1 MTAHGFGTKSCKQCV
16 ARLSGNVFYFR
27 SMEHLLST
35 KWCREHEVALL
46 SNLSDAGPEH
56 PHPIAITNDNDD
68 FLLQKV
74 RTELGAPVQACIKS
88 KAEIHQLLSQGSEL
102 AESDLFRPENAQS
115 TSWES
120 EPIVNLVDSLI
131 EQAIDLKATDIHLE
145 PVGQALHVR
154 LRQDGLLNDYK
165 NLPLW
170 ICEPVLVRLKILSEI
185 DITDKRIPHDGS
197 FTFSGFKHNASIRV
211 STLPVQGGEKC
222 VLRILPVAASTIAF
236 SPLAGGPHTKLES
249 LRLSSKSLQ
258 FLREVFHS
266 PQGLFLVTGPT
277 GSGKTT
283 TLHAGL
289 QEIVHR
295 QINVTTIEDPVEY
308 PLEGV
313 AQVQVN
319 EKCGFTFAVALRAI
333 LRQDPDVI
341 MVGEIRDKETAQIA
355 LRAAQTGHLVVSTLH
370 TNSAKA
376 GFTRLKD
383 LGISRTALQESL
395 LGIMAQRLVRCRPA
409 KARPYSG
416 RQAVAEILTPD
427 GNYVDGTLREN
438 ALKLV
443 ENGITEEEE
452 IKRVIGGL
460 TNV

>member
-1 MTAHGFGTKSCKQCV
+1 
-16 ARLSGNVFYFR
+16 
-27 SMEHLLST
+27 MERILST

-46 SNLSDAGPEH
+46 GELSVAV
-56 PHPIAITNDNDD
+56 TNDCDD

-88 KAEIHQLLSQGSEL
+88 KAEIHQLLSLDSENFDD
-102 AESDLFRPENAQS
+102 DLLKPENAQNA
-115 TSWES
+115 SWES

-145 PVGQALHVR
+145 PLPQAFRVR

-165 NLPLW
+165 SLPLW
-170 ICEPVLVRLKILSEI
+170 IGEPVLVRLKILSEI

-197 FTFSGFKHNASIRV
+197 FTFSGFRHNANIRV
-211 STLPVQGGEKC
+211 STLPIQGGEKA
-222 VLRILPVAASTIAF
+222 VLRILPTAGSPIAF
-236 SPLAGGPHTKLES
+236 SRLESEPYTKLKS
-249 LRLSSKSLQ
+249 LRLSPTSLK
-258 FLREVFHS
+258 FLREMFHS

-289 QEIVHR
+289 QEIAHR

-376 GFTRLKD
+376 GFTRLED

-409 KARPYSG
+409 QALPYSG
-416 RQAVAEILTPD
+416 RQAVVEILTPD

-443 ENGITEEEE
+443 EDGITDITE
-452 IKRVIGGL
+452 IERVLGS
-460 TNV
+460 VR

>member
-1 MTAHGFGTKSCKQCV
+1 MFFCNHVF

-27 SMEHLLST
+27 GMEPLLST
-35 KWCREHEVALL
+35 KWCREHNVALL
-46 SNLSDAGPEH
+46 GYLSDSHQPF
-56 PHPIAITNDNDD
+56 PIAVTDDSDD

-74 RTELGAPVQACIKS
+74 RTELGEPIQACIRS
-88 KAEIHQLLSQGSEL
+88 KAEIHQILSQNTDGLEEVL
-102 AESDLFRPENAQS
+102 LKPENAQNA
-115 TSWES
+115 SWES
-120 EPIVNLVDSLI
+120 EPIVNLVDNLI
-131 EQAIDLKATDIHLE
+131 EQAIDFKASDIHLE
-145 PVGQALHVR
+145 PSTESLRVR
-154 LRQDGLLNDYK
+154 LRQDGLLNDHK
-165 NLPLW
+165 SLPLW
-170 ICEPVLVRLKILSEI
+170 IQEPILVRLKILADI

-197 FTFSGFKHNASIRV
+197 FTFNGFRHSANIRV

-222 VLRILPVAASTIAF
+222 VLRILPTSSHQAPKLSALHLSPASEAF
-236 SPLAGGPHTKLES
+236 LKN
-249 LRLSSKSLQ
+249 
-258 FLREVFHS
+258 VFNS

-289 QEIVHR
+289 QEILHKQV
-295 QINVTTIEDPVEY
+295 NVTTIEDPVEY
-308 PLEGV
+308 PLDGA

-383 LGISRTALQESL
+383 LGVSQTALQESL
-395 LGIMAQRLVRCRPA
+395 LGVMAQRLLRCRPA
-409 KARPYSG
+409 QGLPYSG
-416 RQAVAEILTPD
+416 RRAVVEILKPD
-427 GNYVDGTLREN
+427 GTYVDGTLREN

-443 ENGITEEEE
+443 EDGITDQEE
-452 IKRVIGGL
+452 IQRVIGP
-460 TNV
+460 TP

>member
-1 MTAHGFGTKSCKQCV
+1 
-16 ARLSGNVFYFR
+16 
-27 SMEHLLST
+27 MERILST
-35 KWCREHEVALL
+35 KWCREHEIALL
-46 SNLSDAGPEH
+46 GELSVAV
-56 PHPIAITNDNDD
+56 TNDCDD

-88 KAEIHQLLSQGSEL
+88 KAEIHQLLSLDSENFDD
-102 AESDLFRPENAQS
+102 DLLKPENAQNA
-115 TSWES
+115 SWES

-145 PVGQALHVR
+145 PLPQAFRVR
-154 LRQDGLLNDYK
+154 LRQYGLLNDYK
-165 NLPLW
+165 SLPLW
-170 ICEPVLVRLKILSEI
+170 IGEPVLVRLKILSEI

-197 FTFSGFKHNASIRV
+197 FTFSGLRLNASIRV
-211 STLPVQGGEKC
+211 STLPVQGGEKA
-222 VLRILPVAASTIAF
+222 VLRILPTASSPIAY
-236 SPLAGGPHTKLES
+236 SKLES
-249 LRLSSKSLQ
+249 LRLSSRNLE
-258 FLREVFHS
+258 FLRKVFHS

-283 TLHAGL
+283 SLHAGL

-376 GFTRLKD
+376 GFTRLED

-409 KARPYSG
+409 QALPYSG
-416 RQAVAEILTPD
+416 RQAVVEILTPD

-443 ENGITEEEE
+443 KDGITDFAE
-452 IKRVIGGL
+452 IKRVLGD
-460 TNV
+460 VR

>member
-1 MTAHGFGTKSCKQCV
+1 LGD
-16 ARLSGNVFYFR
+16 
-27 SMEHLLST
+27 
-35 KWCREHEVALL
+35 
-46 SNLSDAGPEH
+46 LSDCRPEQAY
-56 PHPIAITNDNDD
+56 PVAVTNDCDE

-74 RTELGAPVQACIKS
+74 RTELGAPVQVCIKS
-88 KAEIHQLLSQGSEL
+88 KAEIFQLLSKCSENFDD
-102 AESDLFRPENAQS
+102 DLLKPENAQNA
-115 TSWES
+115 SWES

-145 PVGQALHVR
+145 PASQAFRVR

-165 NLPLW
+165 SLPLW
-170 ICEPVLVRLKILSEI
+170 IGEPVLVRLKILSEI

-197 FTFSGFKHNASIRV
+197 FTFSGFRHNANIRV
-211 STLPVQGGEKC
+211 STLPVQGGEKA
-222 VLRILPVAASTIAF
+222 VLRILPTAGSPIAF
-236 SPLAGGPHTKLES
+236 SRLESEPYSRLES
-249 LRLSSKSLQ
+249 LRLSPRNLE
-258 FLREVFHS
+258 FLRKVFHS

-313 AQVQVN
+313 SQVQVN

-376 GFTRLKD
+376 GFARLKD
-383 LGISRTALQESL
+383 LGISRTALQESF

-409 KARPYSG
+409 QAFPYSG
-416 RQAVAEILTPD
+416 RQAVVEILMPD

-438 ALKLV
+438 ARRLV
-443 ENGITEEEE
+443 ESGYTDITE
-452 IKRVIGGL
+452 IKRVFG
-460 TNV
+460 NVECEMSDV

>member
-1 MTAHGFGTKSCKQCV
+1 
-16 ARLSGNVFYFR
+16 
-27 SMEHLLST
+27 MESLLST

-46 SNLSDAGPEH
+46 GDLSDCRPEQAY
-56 PHPIAITNDNDD
+56 PVAVTNDCDE

-74 RTELGAPVQACIKS
+74 RTELGAPVQVCIKS
-88 KAEIHQLLSQGSEL
+88 KAEIFQLLSKCSENFDD
-102 AESDLFRPENAQS
+102 DLLKPENAQNA
-115 TSWES
+115 SWES

-145 PVGQALHVR
+145 PASQAFRVR

-165 NLPLW
+165 SLPLW
-170 ICEPVLVRLKILSEI
+170 IGEPVLVRLKILSEI

-197 FTFSGFKHNASIRV
+197 FTFSGFRHNANIRV
-211 STLPVQGGEKC
+211 STLPVQGGEKA
-222 VLRILPVAASTIAF
+222 VLRILPTAGSPIAF
-236 SPLAGGPHTKLES
+236 SRFESEPYSRLES
-249 LRLSSKSLQ
+249 LRLSSRNLE
-258 FLREVFHS
+258 FLRKVFHS

-313 AQVQVN
+313 SQVQVN

-376 GFTRLKD
+376 GFARLKD
-383 LGISRTALQESL
+383 LGISRTALQESF

-409 KARPYSG
+409 QAFPYSG
-416 RQAVAEILTPD
+416 RQAVVEILMPD

-438 ALKLV
+438 ARRLV
-443 ENGITEEEE
+443 ESGYTDITE
-452 IKRVIGGL
+452 IKRVFG
-460 TNV
+460 NVECEMSDV

>member
-1 MTAHGFGTKSCKQCV
+1 
-16 ARLSGNVFYFR
+16 
-27 SMEHLLST
+27 MESLLST

-46 SNLSDAGPEH
+46 GDLSDCRPEQAY
-56 PHPIAITNDNDD
+56 PVAVTNDCDE

-74 RTELGAPVQACIKS
+74 RTELGAPVQVCIKS
-88 KAEIHQLLSQGSEL
+88 KAEIFQLLSKCSENFDD
-102 AESDLFRPENAQS
+102 DLLKSENAQNA
-115 TSWES
+115 SWES

-145 PVGQALHVR
+145 PASQAFRVR

-165 NLPLW
+165 SLPLW
-170 ICEPVLVRLKILSEI
+170 IGEPVLVRLKILSEI

-197 FTFSGFKHNASIRV
+197 FTFSGFRHNANIRV
-211 STLPVQGGEKC
+211 STLPVQGGEKA
-222 VLRILPVAASTIAF
+222 VLRILPTAGSPIAF
-236 SPLAGGPHTKLES
+236 SRLESEPYSRLES
-249 LRLSSKSLQ
+249 LRLSSRNLE
-258 FLREVFHS
+258 FLRKVFHS

-313 AQVQVN
+313 SQVQVN

-376 GFTRLKD
+376 GFARLKD
-383 LGISRTALQESL
+383 LGISRTALQESF

-409 KARPYSG
+409 QAFPYSG
-416 RQAVAEILTPD
+416 RQAVVEILTPD

-438 ALKLV
+438 ARRLV
-443 ENGITEEEE
+443 ESGYTDITE
-452 IKRVIGGL
+452 IKRVFG
-460 TNV
+460 NVECEMSDV

>member
-1 MTAHGFGTKSCKQCV
+1 
-16 ARLSGNVFYFR
+16 
-27 SMEHLLST
+27 MEPLLST
-35 KWCREHEVALL
+35 KWCREHNVALL
-46 SNLSDAGPEH
+46 GYLSDSHQPF
-56 PHPIAITNDNDD
+56 PIAVTDDSDD

-74 RTELGAPVQACIKS
+74 RTELGEPIQACIRS
-88 KAEIHQLLSQGSEL
+88 KAEIHQILSQNTDGLEEVL
-102 AESDLFRPENAQS
+102 LKPENAQNA
-115 TSWES
+115 SWES
-120 EPIVNLVDSLI
+120 EPIVNLVDNLI
-131 EQAIDLKATDIHLE
+131 EQAIDFKASDIHLE
-145 PVGQALHVR
+145 PSTESLRVR
-154 LRQDGLLNDYK
+154 LRQDGLLNDHK
-165 NLPLW
+165 SLPLW
-170 ICEPVLVRLKILSEI
+170 IQEPILVRLKILADI

-197 FTFSGFKHNASIRV
+197 FTFNGFRHSANIRV
-211 STLPVQGGEKC
+211 STLPVQGGEKA
-222 VLRILPVAASTIAF
+222 VLRILPTAGSPIAF
-236 SPLAGGPHTKLES
+236 SRLESEPYSRLES
-249 LRLSSKSLQ
+249 LRLSSRNLE
-258 FLREVFHS
+258 FLRKVFHS

-313 AQVQVN
+313 SQVQVN

-376 GFTRLKD
+376 GFARLKD

-409 KARPYSG
+409 QGLPYSG
-416 RQAVAEILTPD
+416 RRAVVEILKPD
-427 GNYVDGTLREN
+427 GNYVDGTLYEN
-438 ALKLV
+438 AKRLV
-443 ENGITEEEE
+443 QANITDMDE
-452 IKRVIGGL
+452 IERVLGNL
-460 TNV
+460 HH

>member
-1 MTAHGFGTKSCKQCV
+1 VF

-27 SMEHLLST
+27 GMEPLLST
-35 KWCREHEVALL
+35 KWCREHNVALL
-46 SNLSDAGPEH
+46 GYLSDSHQPF
-56 PHPIAITNDNDD
+56 PIAVTDDSDD

-74 RTELGAPVQACIKS
+74 RTELGEPIQASIRS
-88 KAEIHQLLSQGSEL
+88 KAEIHKILSQNTDGLEEVL
-102 AESDLFRPENAQS
+102 LKPENAQNA
-115 TSWES
+115 SWES
-120 EPIVNLVDSLI
+120 EPIVNLVDNLI
-131 EQAIDLKATDIHLE
+131 EQAIDFKASDIHLE
-145 PVGQALHVR
+145 PSTESLRVR
-154 LRQDGLLNDYK
+154 LRQDGLLNDHK
-165 NLPLW
+165 SLPLW
-170 ICEPVLVRLKILSEI
+170 IQEPILVRLKILADI

-197 FTFSGFKHNASIRV
+197 FTFNGFRHSANIRV

-222 VLRILPVAASTIAF
+222 VLRILPTSSHQAPKLSALCLSPAS
-236 SPLAGGPHTKLES
+236 
-249 LRLSSKSLQ
+249 
-258 FLREVFHS
+258 EVFLKDVFNS

-289 QEIVHR
+289 QEILHKQV
-295 QINVTTIEDPVEY
+295 NVTTIEDPVEY
-308 PLEGV
+308 PLDGA

-376 GFTRLKD
+376 GFIRLKD
-383 LGISRTALQESL
+383 LGVSQTALQESL
-395 LGIMAQRLVRCRPA
+395 LGIMAQRLLRCRPA
-409 KARPYSG
+409 QGLPYSG
-416 RQAVAEILTPD
+416 RRAVVEILKPD
-427 GNYVDGTLREN
+427 GTYVDGTLREN

-443 ENGITEEEE
+443 EDGITDQEE
-452 IKRVIGGL
+452 IQRVIGP
-460 TNV
+460 TP

>member
-1 MTAHGFGTKSCKQCV
+1 
-16 ARLSGNVFYFR
+16 
-27 SMEHLLST
+27 MEPLLST
-35 KWCREHEVALL
+35 KWCREHNVALL
-46 SNLSDAGPEH
+46 GYLSDSHQPF
-56 PHPIAITNDNDD
+56 PIAVTDDSDD

-74 RTELGAPVQACIKS
+74 RTELGEPIQACIRS
-88 KAEIHQLLSQGSEL
+88 KAEIHQILSQNTDGLEEVL
-102 AESDLFRPENAQS
+102 LKPENAQNA
-115 TSWES
+115 SWES
-120 EPIVNLVDSLI
+120 EPIVNLVDNLI
-131 EQAIDLKATDIHLE
+131 EQAIDFKASDIHLE
-145 PVGQALHVR
+145 PSTESLRVR
-154 LRQDGLLNDYK
+154 LRQDGLLNDHK
-165 NLPLW
+165 SLPLW
-170 ICEPVLVRLKILSEI
+170 IQEPILVRLKILADI

-197 FTFSGFKHNASIRV
+197 FTFNGFRHSANIRV

-222 VLRILPVAASTIAF
+222 VLRILPTSSHQA
-236 SPLAGGPHTKLES
+236 PKLS
-249 LRLSSKSLQ
+249 ALRLSPASEA
-258 FLREVFHS
+258 FLKDVFNS

-289 QEIVHR
+289 QEILHKQV
-295 QINVTTIEDPVEY
+295 NVTTIEEPVEY
-308 PLEGV
+308 PLDGA

-383 LGISRTALQESL
+383 LGVSQTALQESL
-395 LGIMAQRLVRCRPA
+395 LGVMAQRLLRCRPA
-409 KARPYSG
+409 QGLPYSG
-416 RQAVAEILTPD
+416 RRAVVEILKPD
-427 GNYVDGTLREN
+427 GTYVDGTLREN

-443 ENGITEEEE
+443 EDGITDQEE
-452 IKRVIGGL
+452 IQRVIGP
-460 TNV
+460 TP

>member
-1 MTAHGFGTKSCKQCV
+1 
-16 ARLSGNVFYFR
+16 
-27 SMEHLLST
+27 
-35 KWCREHEVALL
+35 
-46 SNLSDAGPEH
+46 
-56 PHPIAITNDNDD
+56 
-68 FLLQKV
+68 
-74 RTELGAPVQACIKS
+74 
-88 KAEIHQLLSQGSEL
+88 
-102 AESDLFRPENAQS
+102 
-115 TSWES
+115 
-120 EPIVNLVDSLI
+120 
-131 EQAIDLKATDIHLE
+131 
-145 PVGQALHVR
+145 
-154 LRQDGLLNDYK
+154 
-165 NLPLW
+165 
-170 ICEPVLVRLKILSEI
+170 
-185 DITDKRIPHDGS
+185 
-197 FTFSGFKHNASIRV
+197 V
-211 STLPVQGGEKC
+211 STLPVQGGEKA
-222 VLRILPVAASTIAF
+222 VLRILPTAGSPIAF
-236 SPLAGGPHTKLES
+236 SRLESEPYTKLES
-249 LRLSSKSLQ
+249 LRLSPTSLK
-258 FLREVFHS
+258 FLREMFHS

-289 QEIVHR
+289 QEIAHR

-376 GFTRLKD
+376 GFTRLED

-409 KARPYSG
+409 QALPYSG
-416 RQAVAEILTPD
+416 RQAVVEILTPD
-427 GNYVDGTLREN
+427 GHYVDGSLREN

-443 ENGITEEEE
+443 EDGITDQAE
-452 IKRVIGGL
+452 IERVLGGPHH
-460 TNV
+460 

>member
-1 MTAHGFGTKSCKQCV
+1 
-16 ARLSGNVFYFR
+16 
-27 SMEHLLST
+27 MESLLST

-46 SNLSDAGPEH
+46 GDLSDCRPEQAY
-56 PHPIAITNDNDD
+56 PVAVTNDCDE

-74 RTELGAPVQACIKS
+74 RTELGAPLQVCIKS
-88 KAEIHQLLSQGSEL
+88 KAEIYQLLSKCSENFDN
-102 AESDLFRPENAQS
+102 DLLKPENAQNA
-115 TSWES
+115 SWES

-145 PVGQALHVR
+145 PAAQTFRVR

-165 NLPLW
+165 SLPLW
-170 ICEPVLVRLKILSEI
+170 IGEPVLVRLKILSEI

-197 FTFSGFKHNASIRV
+197 FTFSGFRHNANIRV
-211 STLPVQGGEKC
+211 STLPVQGGEKA
-222 VLRILPVAASTIAF
+222 VLRILPTAGSPIAF
-236 SPLAGGPHTKLES
+236 SRLECEPYSRLES
-249 LRLSSKSLQ
+249 LRLSSRNLE
-258 FLREVFHS
+258 FLRKVFHC

-376 GFTRLKD
+376 GFARLKD
-383 LGISRTALQESL
+383 LGISRTALQESF

-409 KARPYSG
+409 QAFPYSG
-416 RQAVAEILTPD
+416 RQAVVEILTPD
-427 GNYVDGTLREN
+427 GNYVDGTLYEN
-438 ALKLV
+438 AKRLV
-443 ENGITEEEE
+443 QASMTDMAE
-452 IKRVIGGL
+452 IERVLGDL
-460 TNV
+460 HH

>member
-1 MTAHGFGTKSCKQCV
+1 MGD
-16 ARLSGNVFYFR
+16 
-27 SMEHLLST
+27 
-35 KWCREHEVALL
+35 
-46 SNLSDAGPEH
+46 LSDCRPEQAY
-56 PHPIAITNDNDD
+56 PVAVTNDCDE

-74 RTELGAPVQACIKS
+74 RTELGAPVQVCIKS
-88 KAEIHQLLSQGSEL
+88 KAEIFQLLSKCSENFDD
-102 AESDLFRPENAQS
+102 DLLKSENAQNA
-115 TSWES
+115 SWES

-145 PVGQALHVR
+145 PASQAFRVR

-165 NLPLW
+165 RLPLW
-170 ICEPVLVRLKILSEI
+170 IGEPVLVRLKILSEI

-197 FTFSGFKHNASIRV
+197 FTFSGFRHNANIRV
-211 STLPVQGGEKC
+211 STLPVQGGEKA
-222 VLRILPVAASTIAF
+222 VLRILPTAGSPIAF
-236 SPLAGGPHTKLES
+236 SRLESEPYSRLES
-249 LRLSSKSLQ
+249 LRLSSRNLE
-258 FLREVFHS
+258 FLRKVFHS

-313 AQVQVN
+313 SQVQVN

-376 GFTRLKD
+376 GFTRLED

-409 KARPYSG
+409 QALPYSG
-416 RQAVAEILTPD
+416 RQAVVEILMPD

-438 ALKLV
+438 ARRLV
-443 ENGITEEEE
+443 ESGYTDITE
-452 IKRVIGGL
+452 IKRVFG
-460 TNV
+460 NVECEMSDV

>member
-1 MTAHGFGTKSCKQCV
+1 
-16 ARLSGNVFYFR
+16 
-27 SMEHLLST
+27 MEPLLST
-35 KWCREHEVALL
+35 KWCREHEIALL
-46 SNLSDAGPEH
+46 GTVSDMKP
-56 PHPIAITNDNDD
+56 PYPIAVTNDSDD

-74 RTELGAPVQACIKS
+74 RTELGAPIQIYIKT
-88 KAEIHQLLSQGSEL
+88 KAEIYQILSKNSDRIEAELFKPEL
-102 AESDLFRPENAQS
+102 AQTS
-115 TSWES
+115 SWES
-120 EPIVNLVDSLI
+120 EPIINLVDSLI
-131 EQAIDLKATDIHLE
+131 EQSINLKATDIHLE
-145 PVGQALHVR
+145 PTADSLRVR

-165 NLPLW
+165 SLPLW
-170 ICEPVLVRLKILSEI
+170 ISEPVLVRLKILSEI

-197 FTFSGFKHNASIRV
+197 FTFNGFHHNANIRV

-222 VLRILPVAASTIAF
+222 VLRILPTTGKQVAGLSALQLSQ
-236 SPLAGGPHTKLES
+236 PS
-249 LRLSSKSLQ
+249 LRFLQ
-258 FLREVFHS
+258 NVFNS

-289 QEIVHR
+289 EEILHKQV
-295 QINVTTIEDPVEY
+295 NVTTIEDPVEY
-308 PLEGV
+308 PLEGA

-376 GFTRLKD
+376 GFTRLED

-409 KARPYSG
+409 QGLPYSG
-416 RQAVAEILTPD
+416 RRAVVEILRPD
-427 GNYVDGTLREN
+427 GTYVDGTLREN
-438 ALKLV
+438 ALHLIKS
-443 ENGITEEEE
+443 GITDEEE
-452 IKRVIGGL
+452 IKRVIGAI
-460 TNV
+460 

>member
-1 MTAHGFGTKSCKQCV
+1 
-16 ARLSGNVFYFR
+16 
-27 SMEHLLST
+27 MEPLLST
-35 KWCREHEVALL
+35 KWCREHNVALL
-46 SNLSDAGPEH
+46 GYLRDSHQPF
-56 PHPIAITNDNDD
+56 PIAVTDDSDD

-74 RTELGAPVQACIKS
+74 RTEFGEPIQACIRS
-88 KAEIHQLLSQGSEL
+88 KAEIHQILSQNTDGLEEVL
-102 AESDLFRPENAQS
+102 LKPENAQNA
-115 TSWES
+115 SWES
-120 EPIVNLVDSLI
+120 EPIVNLVDNLI
-131 EQAIDLKATDIHLE
+131 EQAIDFKASDIHLE
-145 PVGQALHVR
+145 PSTESLRVR
-154 LRQDGLLNDYK
+154 LRQDGLLNDHK
-165 NLPLW
+165 SLPLW
-170 ICEPVLVRLKILSEI
+170 IQEPILVRLKILADI

-197 FTFSGFKHNASIRV
+197 FTFNGFRHSANIRV

-222 VLRILPVAASTIAF
+222 VLRILPTSSHQA
-236 SPLAGGPHTKLES
+236 PKLS
-249 LRLSSKSLQ
+249 ALRLSPASEA
-258 FLREVFHS
+258 FLKDVFNS

-289 QEIVHR
+289 QEILHKQV
-295 QINVTTIEDPVEY
+295 NVTTIEDPVEY
-308 PLEGV
+308 PLDGA

-383 LGISRTALQESL
+383 LGVSQTALQESL
-395 LGIMAQRLVRCRPA
+395 LGVMAQRLLRCRPA
-409 KARPYSG
+409 QGLPYSG
-416 RQAVAEILTPD
+416 RRAVVEILKPD
-427 GNYVDGTLREN
+427 GTFVDGTLREN

-443 ENGITEEEE
+443 EDGITDQEE
-452 IKRVIGGL
+452 IQRVIGP
-460 TNV
+460 TP

>member
-1 MTAHGFGTKSCKQCV
+1 
-16 ARLSGNVFYFR
+16 
-27 SMEHLLST
+27 MESLLST

-46 SNLSDAGPEH
+46 GDLSDCRPEQAY
-56 PHPIAITNDNDD
+56 PVAVTNDCDE

-74 RTELGAPVQACIKS
+74 RTELGAPVQVCIKS
-88 KAEIHQLLSQGSEL
+88 KAEIFQLLSKCSENFDD
-102 AESDLFRPENAQS
+102 DLLKPENAQNA
-115 TSWES
+115 SWES

-145 PVGQALHVR
+145 PASQAFRVR

-165 NLPLW
+165 SLPLW
-170 ICEPVLVRLKILSEI
+170 IGEPVLVRLKILSEI

-197 FTFSGFKHNASIRV
+197 FTFSGFRHNANIRV
-211 STLPVQGGEKC
+211 STLPVQGGEKA
-222 VLRILPVAASTIAF
+222 VLRILPTAGSPIAF
-236 SPLAGGPHTKLES
+236 SRLESEPYSRLES
-249 LRLSSKSLQ
+249 LRLSSRNLE
-258 FLREVFHS
+258 FLRKVFHS

-313 AQVQVN
+313 SQVQVN

-376 GFTRLKD
+376 GFARLKD
-383 LGISRTALQESL
+383 LGVSRTALQESL

-409 KARPYSG
+409 QAFPYSG
-416 RQAVAEILTPD
+416 RQAVVEILMPD
-427 GNYVDGTLREN
+427 GNYVDGTLYEN
-438 ALKLV
+438 AKRLV
-443 ENGITEEEE
+443 QASMTDMAE
-452 IKRVIGGL
+452 IERVLGGPHQQPIE
-460 TNV
+460 

>member
-1 MTAHGFGTKSCKQCV
+1 
-16 ARLSGNVFYFR
+16 
-27 SMEHLLST
+27 MEHLLST

-46 SNLSDAGPEH
+46 SNLSDAGPEQ
-56 PHPIAITNDNDD
+56 PYPIAITNDSDD

-88 KAEIHQLLSQGSEL
+88 KAEIHQLLSQSSEL

-145 PVGQALHVR
+145 PVGQALRVR

-249 LRLSSKSLQ
+249 LRLSSKNLQ

-409 KARPYSG
+409 KALPYSG

-452 IKRVIGGL
+452 IKRVIGG
-460 TNV
+460 

>member
-1 MTAHGFGTKSCKQCV
+1 MGD
-16 ARLSGNVFYFR
+16 
-27 SMEHLLST
+27 
-35 KWCREHEVALL
+35 
-46 SNLSDAGPEH
+46 LSDCRPEQAY
-56 PHPIAITNDNDD
+56 PVAVTNDCDE

-74 RTELGAPVQACIKS
+74 RTELGAPVQVCIKS
-88 KAEIHQLLSQGSEL
+88 KAEIHRLLSLSSENL
-102 AESDLFRPENAQS
+102 DDVLLKPENAQKA
-115 TSWES
+115 SWES

-131 EQAIDLKATDIHLE
+131 EQAIDLKSTDIHLE
-145 PVGQALHVR
+145 PTAETFRVR

-165 NLPLW
+165 SLPLW
-170 ICEPVLVRLKILSEI
+170 IGEPVVIRLKILSEI

-197 FTFSGFKHNASIRV
+197 FTFNGFRHKANIRV

-222 VLRILPVAASTIAF
+222 VLRILPTSSLQAPKF
-236 SPLAGGPHTKLES
+236 SA
-249 LRLSSKSLQ
+249 LRLSPPSEA
-258 FLREVFHS
+258 FLKNVFNS

-289 QEIVHR
+289 QEILHKQV
-295 QINVTTIEDPVEY
+295 NVTTIEDPVEY
-308 PLEGV
+308 PLNGA

-319 EKCGFTFAVALRAI
+319 EKCGFTFAAALRAI

-376 GFTRLKD
+376 GFTRLED

-395 LGIMAQRLVRCRPA
+395 LGIMAQRLVRSRPA
-409 KARPYSG
+409 QGLPYSG
-416 RQAVAEILTPD
+416 RRAVIEILQPN
-427 GNYVDGTLREN
+427 GNYVDGTLYEN
-438 ALKLV
+438 AKRLV
-443 ENGITEEEE
+443 QANITDMAE
-452 IKRVIGGL
+452 IERVLGDL
-460 TNV
+460 HH

>member
-1 MTAHGFGTKSCKQCV
+1 
-16 ARLSGNVFYFR
+16 
-27 SMEHLLST
+27 MERILST

-46 SNLSDAGPEH
+46 GESS
-56 PHPIAITNDNDD
+56 IAVTNDCDD

-88 KAEIHQLLSQGSEL
+88 KVEIHQLLSHNSEKL
-102 AESDLFRPENAQS
+102 DDDLLKPENAQNA
-115 TSWES
+115 SWES

-145 PVGQALHVR
+145 PTAQFLRVR
-154 LRQDGLLNDYK
+154 FRQDGLLNDYK

-170 ICEPVLVRLKILSEI
+170 ISEPVLVRLKILSEI

-197 FTFSGFKHNASIRV
+197 FTFSGFKHTANIRV
-211 STLPVQGGEKC
+211 STLPVQGGEKA
-222 VLRILPVAASTIAF
+222 VLRILPTASSPIAF
-236 SPLAGGPHTKLES
+236 SHLECGPYSKLES
-249 LRLSSKSLQ
+249 LRLSKAHLQ
-258 FLREVFHS
+258 FLQEVFHS

-308 PLEGV
+308 PLEGA

-319 EKCGFTFAVALRAI
+319 EKCGFTFAAALRAI

-341 MVGEIRDKETAQIA
+341 MVGEIRDQETAQIA

-376 GFTRLKD
+376 GFTRLED
-383 LGISRTALQESL
+383 LGVSRTALQESL

-409 KARPYSG
+409 QALPYSG
-416 RQAVAEILTPD
+416 RQAVVEILTPD
-427 GNYVDGTLREN
+427 GHYVDGTLREN
-438 ALKLV
+438 AMRLV
-443 ENGITEEEE
+443 QE
-452 IKRVIGGL
+452 GL
-460 TNV
+460 TDEPEIRRVLGNVECGM

>member
-1 MTAHGFGTKSCKQCV
+1 MGD
-16 ARLSGNVFYFR
+16 
-27 SMEHLLST
+27 
-35 KWCREHEVALL
+35 
-46 SNLSDAGPEH
+46 LSDCRPEQAY
-56 PHPIAITNDNDD
+56 PVAVTNDCDE

-74 RTELGAPVQACIKS
+74 RTELGAPLQVCIKS
-88 KAEIHQLLSQGSEL
+88 KAEIYQLLSKCSENFDN
-102 AESDLFRPENAQS
+102 DLLKPENAQNA
-115 TSWES
+115 SWES

-145 PVGQALHVR
+145 PAAQTFRVR

-165 NLPLW
+165 SLPLW
-170 ICEPVLVRLKILSEI
+170 IGEPVLVRLKILSEI

-197 FTFSGFKHNASIRV
+197 FTFSGFRHNANIRV
-211 STLPVQGGEKC
+211 STLPVQGGEKA
-222 VLRILPVAASTIAF
+222 VLRILPTAGSPIAF
-236 SPLAGGPHTKLES
+236 SRLECEPYSRLES
-249 LRLSSKSLQ
+249 LRLSSRNLE
-258 FLREVFHS
+258 FLRKVFHC

-376 GFTRLKD
+376 GFARLKD
-383 LGISRTALQESL
+383 LGISRTALQESF

-409 KARPYSG
+409 QAFPYSG
-416 RQAVAEILTPD
+416 RQAVVEILTPD
-427 GNYVDGTLREN
+427 GNYVDGTLYEN
-438 ALKLV
+438 AKRLV
-443 ENGITEEEE
+443 QASMTDMAE
-452 IKRVIGGL
+452 IERVLGDL
-460 TNV
+460 HH

>member
-1 MTAHGFGTKSCKQCV
+1 
-16 ARLSGNVFYFR
+16 
-27 SMEHLLST
+27 MEPLLST
-35 KWCREHEVALL
+35 KWCREHDVALL
-46 SNLSDAGPEH
+46 GNLSDVKQPY
-56 PHPIAITNDNDD
+56 PIAVTDDSDD

-74 RTELGAPVQACIKS
+74 RTELGGPIQTYIKS
-88 KAEIHQLLSQGSEL
+88 KAEIYQILSQNSSHIEEVLLKPEL
-102 AESDLFRPENAQS
+102 VQTS
-115 TSWES
+115 SWES
-120 EPIVNLVDSLI
+120 EPIINLVDSLI
-131 EQAIDLKATDIHLE
+131 EQSIYLKATDIHLE
-145 PVGQALHVR
+145 PTANSLRVR

-170 ICEPVLVRLKILSEI
+170 ISEPVLVRLKILSEI

-197 FTFSGFKHNASIRV
+197 FVFNGFRHNANIRV

-222 VLRILPVAASTIAF
+222 VLRILPTTGKQIV
-236 SPLAGGPHTKLES
+236 G
-249 LRLSSKSLQ
+249 LSALHLSQPCLHFLQ
-258 FLREVFHS
+258 NVFNS

-289 QEIVHR
+289 EEILHKQV
-295 QINVTTIEDPVEY
+295 NVTTIEDPVEY
-308 PLEGV
+308 PLEGA

-319 EKCGFTFAVALRAI
+319 EKCGFTFAAALRAI

-370 TNSAKA
+370 TNSAQA
-376 GFTRLKD
+376 GFTRLED

-409 KARPYSG
+409 QGQPYSG
-416 RQAVAEILTPD
+416 RRAVVEILRSD
-427 GNYVDGTLREN
+427 GTYVDRTLHES

-443 ENGITEEEE
+443 EDGISDEEE
-452 IKRVIGGL
+452 IKRVIGPSS
-460 TNV
+460 

>member
-1 MTAHGFGTKSCKQCV
+1 
-16 ARLSGNVFYFR
+16 
-27 SMEHLLST
+27 MEPLLST
-35 KWCREHEVALL
+35 KWCREHNVALL
-46 SNLSDAGPEH
+46 GYLSDSHQPF
-56 PHPIAITNDNDD
+56 PIAVTDDSDD

-74 RTELGAPVQACIKS
+74 RTELGEPIQACIRS
-88 KAEIHQLLSQGSEL
+88 KAEIHQILSQNTDGLEEVL
-102 AESDLFRPENAQS
+102 LKPENAQNA
-115 TSWES
+115 SWES
-120 EPIVNLVDSLI
+120 EPIVNLVDNLI
-131 EQAIDLKATDIHLE
+131 EQAIDFKASDIHLE
-145 PVGQALHVR
+145 PSTESLRVR
-154 LRQDGLLNDYK
+154 LRQDGLLNDHK
-165 NLPLW
+165 SLPLW
-170 ICEPVLVRLKILSEI
+170 IQEPILVRLKILADI

-197 FTFSGFKHNASIRV
+197 FTFSGFRHNANIRV

-222 VLRILPVAASTIAF
+222 VLRILPTSNHQAPKLSALHLSPASEAF
-236 SPLAGGPHTKLES
+236 LKN
-249 LRLSSKSLQ
+249 
-258 FLREVFHS
+258 VFNS

-289 QEIVHR
+289 QEILHKQV
-295 QINVTTIEDPVEY
+295 NVTTIEDPVEY
-308 PLEGV
+308 PLDGA

-383 LGISRTALQESL
+383 LGVSQTALQESL
-395 LGIMAQRLVRCRPA
+395 LGVMAQRLLRCRPA
-409 KARPYSG
+409 QGLPYSG
-416 RQAVAEILTPD
+416 RRAVVEILKPD
-427 GNYVDGTLREN
+427 GTYVDGTLREN

-443 ENGITEEEE
+443 EDGITDQEE
-452 IKRVIGGL
+452 IQRVIGP
-460 TNV
+460 TP

>member
-1 MTAHGFGTKSCKQCV
+1 MFFCNHVF

-27 SMEHLLST
+27 GMEPLLST
-35 KWCREHEVALL
+35 KWCREHNVALL
-46 SNLSDAGPEH
+46 GYLSDSHQPF
-56 PHPIAITNDNDD
+56 PIAVTDDSDD

-74 RTELGAPVQACIKS
+74 RTELGEPIQACIRS
-88 KAEIHQLLSQGSEL
+88 KAEIHQILSQNTDGLEEVL
-102 AESDLFRPENAQS
+102 LKPENAQNA
-115 TSWES
+115 SWES
-120 EPIVNLVDSLI
+120 EPIVNLVDNLI
-131 EQAIDLKATDIHLE
+131 EQAIDFKASDIHLE
-145 PVGQALHVR
+145 PSTESLRVR
-154 LRQDGLLNDYK
+154 LRQDGLLNDHK
-165 NLPLW
+165 SLPLW
-170 ICEPVLVRLKILSEI
+170 IQEPILVRLKILADI

-197 FTFSGFKHNASIRV
+197 FTFSGFRHNANIRV

-222 VLRILPVAASTIAF
+222 VLRILPTSSHQA
-236 SPLAGGPHTKLES
+236 PKLS
-249 LRLSSKSLQ
+249 ALRLSPASEA
-258 FLREVFHS
+258 FLKDVFNS

-289 QEIVHR
+289 QEILHKQV
-295 QINVTTIEDPVEY
+295 NVTTIEDPVEY
-308 PLEGV
+308 PLDGA

-383 LGISRTALQESL
+383 LGVSQTALQESL
-395 LGIMAQRLVRCRPA
+395 LGVMAQRLLRCRPA
-409 KARPYSG
+409 QGLPYSG
-416 RQAVAEILTPD
+416 RRAVVEILKPD
-427 GNYVDGTLREN
+427 GTYV
-438 ALKLV
+438 ALTTRGFVLCDK
-443 ENGITEEEE
+443 NGKPEYFGGIL
-452 IKRVIGGL
+452 IKQ
-460 TNV
+460 

>member
-1 MTAHGFGTKSCKQCV
+1 
-16 ARLSGNVFYFR
+16 
-27 SMEHLLST
+27 MERILST

-46 SNLSDAGPEH
+46 GELSVAV
-56 PHPIAITNDNDD
+56 TNDCDD

-88 KAEIHQLLSQGSEL
+88 KAEIHQLLSLDSENFDD
-102 AESDLFRPENAQS
+102 DLLKPENAQNA
-115 TSWES
+115 SWES

-145 PVGQALHVR
+145 PLPQAFRVR

-165 NLPLW
+165 SLPLW
-170 ICEPVLVRLKILSEI
+170 IGEPVLVRLKILSEI

-197 FTFSGFKHNASIRV
+197 FTFSGFHHSANIRV
-211 STLPVQGGEKC
+211 STLPVQGGEKA
-222 VLRILPVAASTIAF
+222 VLRILPTAGSPIAF
-236 SPLAGGPHTKLES
+236 SRLESEPYTKLES
-249 LRLSSKSLQ
+249 LRLSPTSLK
-258 FLREVFHS
+258 FLREMFHS

-289 QEIVHR
+289 QEIAHR

-376 GFTRLKD
+376 GFTRLED

-409 KARPYSG
+409 QALPYSG
-416 RQAVAEILTPD
+416 RQAVVEILTPD

-443 ENGITEEEE
+443 EDGITDITE
-452 IKRVIGGL
+452 IERVLGS
-460 TNV
+460 VR

>member
-1 MTAHGFGTKSCKQCV
+1 
-16 ARLSGNVFYFR
+16 
-27 SMEHLLST
+27 MEPLLST
-35 KWCREHEVALL
+35 KWCREHNVALL
-46 SNLSDAGPEH
+46 GYLSDSHQPF
-56 PHPIAITNDNDD
+56 PIAVTDDSDD

-88 KAEIHQLLSQGSEL
+88 KAEIYQLLSKDSEKFDDNL
-102 AESDLFRPENAQS
+102 LKPENAQNA
-115 TSWES
+115 SWES

-145 PVGQALHVR
+145 PASQAFRVR

-165 NLPLW
+165 SLPLW
-170 ICEPVLVRLKILSEI
+170 IGEPVLVRLKILSEI

-197 FTFSGFKHNASIRV
+197 FHFEGFKHSANIRV
-211 STLPVQGGEKC
+211 STLPVQGGEKA
-222 VLRILPVAASTIAF
+222 VLRILPTAGSPIAF
-236 SPLAGGPHTKLES
+236 SRLECEPYSRLES
-249 LRLSSKSLQ
+249 LRLSSRNLE
-258 FLREVFHS
+258 FLRNVFHS

-289 QEIVHR
+289 QEILHKQV
-295 QINVTTIEDPVEY
+295 NVTTIEDPVEY
-308 PLEGV
+308 PLDGA

-319 EKCGFTFAVALRAI
+319 EKCGFTFAAALRAI

-376 GFTRLKD
+376 GFTRLED
-383 LGISRTALQESL
+383 LGVSRTALQESL

-409 KARPYSG
+409 QAFPYSG
-416 RQAVAEILTPD
+416 RQAVVEILTPD
-427 GNYVDGTLREN
+427 GNYVDGTLYEN
-438 ALKLV
+438 AKRLV
-443 ENGITEEEE
+443 QANITDMDE
-452 IKRVIGGL
+452 IERVLGNL
-460 TNV
+460 HH

>member
-1 MTAHGFGTKSCKQCV
+1 MDP
-16 ARLSGNVFYFR
+16 
-27 SMEHLLST
+27 LLST

-46 SNLSDAGPEH
+46 GNSSDIKP
-56 PHPIAITNDNDD
+56 PYPIAITDDCND

-74 RTELGAPVQACIKS
+74 RTELGAPIQSYIKS
-88 KAEIHQLLSQGSEL
+88 KTEIYHILSQNSDRIEEVLLKPEL
-102 AESDLFRPENAQS
+102 VQS
-115 TSWES
+115 SSWES
-120 EPIVNLVDSLI
+120 EPIINLVDSLI
-131 EQAIDLKATDIHLE
+131 EQSINLKATDIHLE
-145 PVGQALHVR
+145 PTADSLRVR

-170 ICEPVLVRLKILSEI
+170 ISEPVLVRLKILSEI
-185 DITDKRIPHDGS
+185 DITDKRIPHDGA
-197 FTFSGFKHNASIRV
+197 FTFSGFHHNANIRI

-222 VLRILPVAASTIAF
+222 VLRILPTTGKQIVSLST
-236 SPLAGGPHTKLES
+236 LH
-249 LRLSSKSLQ
+249 LSQPCLHFLQ
-258 FLREVFHS
+258 NVFNN

-289 QEIVHR
+289 EEILHKQV
-295 QINVTTIEDPVEY
+295 NVTTIEDPVEY
-308 PLEGV
+308 LLEGA

-319 EKCGFTFAVALRAI
+319 EKCGFTFAAALRAI

-376 GFTRLKD
+376 GFTRLED
-383 LGISRTALQESL
+383 LGISPTSLQESL

-409 KARPYSG
+409 KGQLYSG
-416 RQAVAEILTPD
+416 RRAVVEILRPD
-427 GNYVDGTLREN
+427 GTYVDGTLHEN

-443 ENGITEEEE
+443 QEGITDIAE
-452 IKRVIGGL
+452 IERVLGRSHP
-460 TNV
+460 

>member
-1 MTAHGFGTKSCKQCV
+1 MGD
-16 ARLSGNVFYFR
+16 
-27 SMEHLLST
+27 
-35 KWCREHEVALL
+35 
-46 SNLSDAGPEH
+46 LSDCRPEQAY
-56 PHPIAITNDNDD
+56 PVAVTNDCDE

-74 RTELGAPVQACIKS
+74 RTELGAPVQVCIKS
-88 KAEIHQLLSQGSEL
+88 KAEIFQLLSKCSENFDD
-102 AESDLFRPENAQS
+102 DLLKPENAQNA
-115 TSWES
+115 SWES

-145 PVGQALHVR
+145 PASQAFRVR

-165 NLPLW
+165 SLPLW
-170 ICEPVLVRLKILSEI
+170 IGEPVLVRLKILSEI

-197 FTFSGFKHNASIRV
+197 FTFSGFRHNANIRV
-211 STLPVQGGEKC
+211 STLPVQGGEKA
-222 VLRILPVAASTIAF
+222 VLRILPTAGSPIAF
-236 SPLAGGPHTKLES
+236 SRLECEPYSRLES
-249 LRLSSKSLQ
+249 LRLSSRNLE
-258 FLREVFHS
+258 FLRKVFHS

-313 AQVQVN
+313 SQVQVN

-376 GFTRLKD
+376 GFARLKD
-383 LGISRTALQESL
+383 LGISRTALQESF

-409 KARPYSG
+409 QAFPYSG
-416 RQAVAEILTPD
+416 RQAVVEILMPD

-438 ALKLV
+438 ARRLV
-443 ENGITEEEE
+443 ESGYTDITE
-452 IKRVIGGL
+452 IKRVFG
-460 TNV
+460 NVECEMSDV

>member
-1 MTAHGFGTKSCKQCV
+1 
-16 ARLSGNVFYFR
+16 
-27 SMEHLLST
+27 MEPLLST
-35 KWCREHEVALL
+35 KWCREHNVALL
-46 SNLSDAGPEH
+46 GYLSDSHQPF
-56 PHPIAITNDNDD
+56 PIAVTDDSDD

-74 RTELGAPVQACIKS
+74 RTELGEPIQACIRS
-88 KAEIHQLLSQGSEL
+88 KAEIHQILSQNTDGLEEVL
-102 AESDLFRPENAQS
+102 LKPENAQNA
-115 TSWES
+115 SWES
-120 EPIVNLVDSLI
+120 EPIVNLVDNLI
-131 EQAIDLKATDIHLE
+131 EQAIDFEASDIHLE
-145 PVGQALHVR
+145 PSTESLRVR
-154 LRQDGLLNDYK
+154 LRQNGLLNDHK
-165 NLPLW
+165 SLPLW
-170 ICEPVLVRLKILSEI
+170 IQEPILVRLKILADI

-197 FTFSGFKHNASIRV
+197 FTFNGFRHSANIRV

-222 VLRILPVAASTIAF
+222 VLRILPTSSHQAPKL
-236 SPLAGGPHTKLES
+236 SP
-249 LRLSSKSLQ
+249 LRLSPASEA
-258 FLREVFHS
+258 FLKDVFNS

-289 QEIVHR
+289 QEILHKQV
-295 QINVTTIEDPVEY
+295 NVTTIEDPVEY
-308 PLEGV
+308 PLDGA

-383 LGISRTALQESL
+383 LGVSQTALQESL
-395 LGIMAQRLVRCRPA
+395 LGVMAQRLLRCRPA
-409 KARPYSG
+409 QGLPYSG
-416 RQAVAEILTPD
+416 RRAVVEILKPD
-427 GNYVDGTLREN
+427 GTYVDGTLREN

-443 ENGITEEEE
+443 EDGITDQEE
-452 IKRVIGGL
+452 IQRVIGP
-460 TNV
+460 TP

>member
-1 MTAHGFGTKSCKQCV
+1 
-16 ARLSGNVFYFR
+16 
-27 SMEHLLST
+27 MERILST

-46 SNLSDAGPEH
+46 GELSVAV
-56 PHPIAITNDNDD
+56 TNDCDD

-88 KAEIHQLLSQGSEL
+88 KAEIHQLLSLNSENFDD
-102 AESDLFRPENAQS
+102 DLLKPENAQNA
-115 TSWES
+115 SWES

-145 PVGQALHVR
+145 PLPQAFRVR
-154 LRQDGLLNDYK
+154 LRQDGLLSDYK
-165 NLPLW
+165 SLPLW
-170 ICEPVLVRLKILSEI
+170 IGEPVLVRLKILSEI

-197 FTFSGFKHNASIRV
+197 FTFSGFRHNANIRV
-211 STLPVQGGEKC
+211 STLPVQGGEKA
-222 VLRILPVAASTIAF
+222 VLRILPTAGSPIAF
-236 SPLAGGPHTKLES
+236 SRLESEPYTKLES
-249 LRLSSKSLQ
+249 LRLSPTSLK
-258 FLREVFHS
+258 FLREMFHS

-289 QEIVHR
+289 QEIAHR

-376 GFTRLKD
+376 GFTRLED

-409 KARPYSG
+409 QALPYSG
-416 RQAVAEILTPD
+416 RQAVVEILTPD

-443 ENGITEEEE
+443 EDGITDITE
-452 IKRVIGGL
+452 IERVLGS
-460 TNV
+460 VR